1 MQRSWALRFGLTSG
15 HEKAAFVKA
24 RARDREVAQR
34 SSLGSSVASLD
45 RRGGWRLGAR
55 SSTHLLGELFCNR
68 RLCNTL
74 QTARNRRGHTETVNN
89 GRLAFSRLCCLAPHP
104 SSSLRFSLPSCATP
118 PKESYAPPTSRNPE
132 VELHRPHLSSTCTH
146 TCTHDPRGDPAAH
159 LTTYEITAG
168 CR

>member
-1 MQRSWALRFGLTSG
+1 MQRSCGLRFGLTSG

-74 QTARNRRGHTETVNN
+74 QTARNRLGQLETVNN
-89 GRLAFSRLCCLAPHP
+89 VYRRGKQWTIGISTPVLIAPHP
-104 SSSLRFSLPSCATP
+104 LQQFAFFSALFCNLA
-118 PKESYAPPTSRNPE
+118 
-132 VELHRPHLSSTCTH
+132 
-146 TCTHDPRGDPAAH
+146 
-159 LTTYEITAG
+159 
-168 CR
+168 